1 MERIKQIG
9 IAVIASLLLFNAAVP
24 PATWAQGAQPAKDEP
39 NAGQQAAAGV
49 TNVLFVP
56 GKAIACTVTAGL
68 WVVAMVLT
76 LGGGYKDA
84 ANFVSDGC
92 GGKWIVKGEDFSS
105 SR

>member
-1 MERIKQIG
+1 MRRIKQVG
-9 IAVIASLLLFNAAVP
+9 IVVIASLFLLNGAVP
-24 PATWAQGAQPAKDEP
+24 PASWADSAQPAKDEP
-39 NAGQQAAAGV
+39 NAGQQVAAGV

-68 WVVAMVLT
+68 WVVAMALT

-92 GGKWIVKGEDFSS
+92 GGKWIVRGEDFSS